1 MNEHTVEIVEIIAG
15 LVATIV
21 TGCFT
26 YKALRWKYISNKK
39 KKSQESGENDELAKA
54 EEIIAEYEN
63 KEEED
68 SFINRIVET
77 DWFEEKLC
85 ELMVSI
91 PCDVITLFVPV
102 DNIEFGISLKYES
115 QNKDTILK
123 ITHECKKD
131 SPNVTSEKE
140 RHKDILLGHYRTN
153 IVRMEQ
159 YEKEY
164 KGTFRQG
171 MIVVNKESDLVDDPA
186 LQAVFEYSE
195 KKSAICCPVYRPQL
209 GHRPRYMMAVIII
222 GTVIDEYTWTDK
234 DMKELYVKGE
244 IIGERIDGIYEKF
257 AAKEIIE
264 A

>member
-1 MNEHTVEIVEIIAG
+1 MNEHTVEIAKIIG
-15 LVATIV
+15 GVV
-21 TGCFT
+21 TSVT
-26 YKALRWKYISNKK
+26 LALIAARWKYVFNKK

-54 EEIIAEYEN
+54 EEIIAEHEN

-91 PCDVITLFVPV
+91 PCDVITLFVPEK
-102 DNIEFGISLKYES
+102 NIEFGISLKYES

-131 SPNVTSEKE
+131 SPNVVSEKE
-140 RHKDILLGHYRTN
+140 KHKDVLLGHYRTH

-159 YEKEY
+159 YEEEY

-171 MIVVNKESDLVDDPA
+171 MIVVNKESDIVDDPA
-186 LQAVFEYSE
+186 LLAVIKYAQ
-195 KKSAICCPVYRPQL
+195 KKSAICAPIYRPQL